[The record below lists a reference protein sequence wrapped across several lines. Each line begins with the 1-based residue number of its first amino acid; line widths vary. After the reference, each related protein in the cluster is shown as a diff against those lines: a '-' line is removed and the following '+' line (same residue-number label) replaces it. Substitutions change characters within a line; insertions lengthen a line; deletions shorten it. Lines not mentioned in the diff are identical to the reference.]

1 MESGNK
7 DETSLKSYKKW
18 QQLKMKD
25 QIIASSML
33 RDRYIKFVFENN
45 RKPNNDEKKF
55 IAAAVF
61 TELEEKDIFLKD
73 NEIIKYFKKK
83 IPDFDKSIEKLK
95 G

>member
-1 MESGNK
+1 MKIENK
-7 DETSLKSYKKW
+7 DETALKSYKKW
-18 QQLKMKD
+18 QQIKMKD

-45 RKPNNDEKKF
+45 KKPNNDEINF
-55 IAAAVF
+55 ITAAVF
-61 TELEEKDIFLKD
+61 TELGEKQIFIKD

>member
-1 MESGNK
+1 MKIENK
-7 DETSLKSYKKW
+7 DETALKSYKKW
-18 QQLKMKD
+18 QQIKMKD

-45 RKPNNDEKKF
+45 KKPNNDEIKF
-55 IAAAVF
+55 ITAAVF
-61 TELEEKDIFLKD
+61 TELGEKQIFIKD

-95 G
+95 D